1 MSQGIGRA
9 VLCGGVSGFAMMM
22 TAGGALAQTAATAP
36 VQIEEVVVTAQKRS
50 ESLQEVPVSVAVV
63 SGARLE
69 QQQISSVEN
78 LPLVSPSLAF
88 NDSNSSRG
96 QGLSVRGVGTL
107 SFSDGVEPSV
117 STVIDGVVL
126 GRQAMSVFDL
136 IDIDRVE
143 ILRGPQGTLFGKNAS
158 AGLLS
163 IVTQRPLNQFGGAY
177 GVTLAEHGERKVRG
191 TVTGP
196 LVDGKLAGRLT
207 AYYSGY
213 DGYVKNVT
221 TGTELND
228 RKQYGVRAK
237 LLFTPTDTLDVLAI
251 ADYAKSSG
259 ACCAPTIRSVT
270 ANNLYFGKTYASYV
284 GVTPSKDN
292 EQTSASVDSV
302 NNQNSAG
309 ASIEANQQLG
319 GFTLTSITAFRQFHV
334 YDNIDSDLVS
344 INLLDLN
351 NANQRQNQLTQ
362 ELRITSPKGERLE
375 YVAGLY
381 YFFQGLK
388 TQTQSAGTLGAVPVG
403 TFLGSQVDRGIHTE
417 NASVFGQATFHVT
430 DQLSLIA
437 GGRYTTEQQN
447 AWFRRKVLP
456 GALAAAPA
464 SVAGGPLIA
473 EGLKSDE
480 SKVSTRLGVQYDIA
494 PGFMVYASYSRG
506 FKGAALN
513 LLNFLSAA
521 QVSSG
526 AYLVPPEI
534 PTAYEAGAR
543 TAFFDRRLQLNAT
556 VFTESFKGFQ
566 ATAYDS
572 LTQSNTLTSAGELRS
587 RGVELEALAAPARG
601 LTLSA
606 NLAYTD
612 ATFTDF
618 PNAPCYPGEML
629 VSGSRCHALG
639 ATFVQDLKGARLNNA
654 PEWAYT
660 LSASYTRPLGWH
672 DLNGFVDVNY
682 AYRDKVNFSLNQ
694 DPNTVQKG
702 YGIASLNL
710 GVQTPGQG
718 LRLALYAR
726 NLFDEHY
733 ASFIY
738 ASSFQSG
745 NASTPAGY
753 SQFFGQAARRTVG
766 VALSGKF

>member
-9 VLCGGVSGFAMMM
+9 MLCGGVSGLAMLMM
-22 TAGGALAQTAATAP
+22 AGGALAQQTAEP
-36 VQIEEVVVTAQKRS
+36 VRIEEVVVTAQKRS

-117 STVIDGVVL
+117 STVVDGVVL

-158 AGLLS
+158 AGVLS
-163 IVTQRPLNQFGGAY
+163 IVSQRPSNQFGGAY
-177 GVTLAEHGERKVRG
+177 GATLTDQGERKLRG

-196 LVDGKLAGRLT
+196 IVEDKLAARLT

-319 GFTLTSITAFRQFHV
+319 GFTLTSITAFRHFHV
-334 YDNIDSDLVS
+334 YDNIDSDLIS

-351 NANQRQNQLTQ
+351 NANQRQNQFTQ

-388 TQTQSAGTLGAVPVG
+388 TQTQSAGTLGAVPIG

-430 DQLSLIA
+430 DRLSLIA
-437 GGRYTTEQQN
+437 GGRYTTEQMN

-480 SKVSTRLGVQYDIA
+480 SKVSTKFGVQYDIA

-513 LLNFLSAA
+513 LLNFLTAA

-543 TAFFDRRLQLNAT
+543 TSFFDRRLQLNAT
-556 VFTESFKGFQ
+556 VFNETFKGFQ

-612 ATFTDF
+612 AEFTDF
-618 PNAPCYPGEML
+618 PNAPCYPGQLL
-629 VSGSRCHALG
+629 VAATNCRALG
-639 ATFVQDLKGARLNNA
+639 ATFIQNLKGAPLNNA
-654 PEWAYT
+654 PKWAYT

-672 DLNGFVDVNY
+672 DLNGFVDLNY
-682 AYRDKVNFSLNQ
+682 AYRSKVNFSLNQ

-702 YGIASLNL
+702 FGVTSVNL
-710 GVQTPGQG
+710 GVQTPGRG
-718 LRLALYAR
+718 LRLALFAR

>member
-9 VLCGGVSGFAMMM
+9 VLCGGVSGFAMLV
-22 TAGGALAQTAATAP
+22 TAGGALAQTTAEP
-36 VQIEEVVVTAQKRS
+36 ARIEEVVVTAQKRS
-50 ESLQEVPVSVAVV
+50 ESLQDVPVSVAVI

-88 NDSNSSRG
+88 NDANSSRG
-96 QGLSVRGVGTL
+96 QGLSIRGVGTL

-143 ILRGPQGTLFGKNAS
+143 VLRGPQGTLFGKNAS
-158 AGLLS
+158 AGVLS
-163 IVTQRPLNQFGGAY
+163 IVTQRPSNQFGGAY
-177 GVTLAEHGERKVRG
+177 GVTLTDQGERKVRG

-207 AYYSGY
+207 AYYSGF

-221 TGTELND
+221 TGTDLND
-228 RKQYGVRAK
+228 RKQYGLRAK
-237 LLFTPTDTLDVLAI
+237 LLLTPTDTLDVVAI
-251 ADYAKSSG
+251 ADYSKSSG

-270 ANNLYFGKTYASYV
+270 ANNLYFGRPYASLV
-284 GVTPSKDN
+284 GVTPGKDN
-292 EQTSASVDSV
+292 ETTSAGVDSV

-319 GFTLTSITAFRQFHV
+319 EFTLTSITAFRHFHV
-334 YDNIDSDLVS
+334 YDNLDSDL
-344 INLLDLN
+344 IALNLLDLN
-351 NANQRQNQLTQ
+351 NANQQQNQFTQ
-362 ELRITSPKGERLE
+362 ELRITSPQGKRLE

-388 TQTQSAGTLGAVPVG
+388 TRTQTAGTLGAVPAG
-403 TFLGSQVDRGIHTE
+403 SYLGSQVDRGIHTE
-417 NASVFGQATFHVT
+417 NASIFGQATFHVT
-430 DQLSLIA
+430 DRFALIA
-437 GGRYTTEQQN
+437 GGRYTTEEMS
-447 AWFRRKVLP
+447 AYFRRKVLP

-464 SVAGGPLIA
+464 SVAGGPLVA
-473 EGLKSDE
+473 EGLASDE

-494 PGFMVYASYSRG
+494 PDLMVYASYSRG

-513 LLNFLSAA
+513 LLNFLTAA

-526 AYLVPPEI
+526 GYLVPPEI
-534 PTAYEAGAR
+534 PTAYEAGMRA
-543 TAFFDRRLQLNAT
+543 AFLDRRLQVNAT
-556 VFTESFKGFQ
+556 VFSQTFKGFQ
-566 ATAYDS
+566 ATAYDA

-587 RGVELEALAAPARG
+587 RGFELEALAAPVRG
-601 LTLSA
+601 LSLSA

-618 PNAPCYPGEML
+618 PNAPCYAGQLL
-629 VSGSRCHALG
+629 VAGGGCRAVG
-639 ATFVQDLKGARLNNA
+639 ATFIQDLKGARLNNA

-660 LSASYTRPLGWH
+660 LSASYTRPLGWR
-672 DLNGFVDVNY
+672 DLSGFVDVNY
-682 AYRDKVNFSLNQ
+682 AYRSQVNFSLNQ
-694 DPNTVQKG
+694 DPNTVQDG
-702 YGIASLNL
+702 FGVTSVNL

-718 LRLALYAR
+718 LRLALFAR

-738 ASSFQSG
+738 PSSFQAG

>member
-9 VLCGGVSGFAMMM
+9 MLCSGVSGLAMLM
-22 TAGGALAQTAATAP
+22 TAGGALAQQTAEP
-36 VQIEEVVVTAQKRS
+36 VRIEEVVVTAQKRS

-117 STVIDGVVL
+117 STVVDGVVL

-158 AGLLS
+158 AGVLS
-163 IVTQRPLNQFGGAY
+163 IVSQRPSNQFGGAY
-177 GVTLAEHGERKVRG
+177 GATLTDQGERKLRG
-191 TVTGP
+191 TITGP
-196 LVDGKLAGRLT
+196 IVDGKLAARLT

-319 GFTLTSITAFRQFHV
+319 GFTLTSITAFRHFHV

-351 NANQRQNQLTQ
+351 NANQRQNQFTQ

-388 TQTQSAGTLGAVPVG
+388 TQTQSAGTLGAVPIG

-480 SKVSTRLGVQYDIA
+480 SKVSTKFGVQYDIA

-513 LLNFLSAA
+513 LLNFLTAA

-543 TAFFDRRLQLNAT
+543 TSFFDRRLQLNAT
-556 VFTESFKGFQ
+556 VFNETFKGFQ

-612 ATFTDF
+612 AEFTDF
-618 PNAPCYPGEML
+618 PNAPCYPGQLL
-629 VSGSRCHALG
+629 VSGTACHALG
-639 ATFVQDLKGARLNNA
+639 STFIQDLKGAPLNNA
-654 PEWAYT
+654 PKWAYT

-682 AYRDKVNFSLNQ
+682 AYRSKVNFSLNQ
-694 DPNTVQKG
+694 DPNTVQEG
-702 YGIASLNL
+702 FGIASVNL

-718 LRLALYAR
+718 LRLALFAR

-753 SQFFGQAARRTVG
+753 SQFFGQAARRNVG